1 MITAEQ
7 VAGQLMTL
15 NFTSF
20 NEFGLR
26 ENTTN
31 KGGGACYEM
40 EDLKK

>member
-7 VAGQLMTL
+7 VAGAI
-15 NFTSF
+15 NDPEFSTSF

-31 KGGGACYEM
+31 KGGELVM
-40 EDLKK
+40 KWKI